1 MQSWVGEIE
10 SSSRKLCSQ
19 CCINFTPT
27 MCTMLES
34 DEIYSEECM
43 WVWGFHSPS
52 AFPPLLEQGRFFFFP
67 RQAHFKY
74 VSHPFSLLYSV
85 LHLPKLP

>member
-34 DEIYSEECM
+34 DGIYSEECM

-52 AFPPLLEQGRFFFFP
+52 AFPPLLEQGRFFFQGRHISNMLVTLSVFCIL
-67 RQAHFKY
+67 
-74 VSHPFSLLYSV
+74 FSTY
-85 LHLPKLP
+85 